1 MTDTIFSPGMLGV
14 LIGGVLFIFGALL
27 WIKQRNLKNGIRAI
41 ASIIDAAGIPT
52 YRNSLSLLR
61 REISRVR
68 RYQHTLSV
76 VVIRTYSDL
85 PEISNNDMEDISMN
99 ENGKVENAS
108 KQFTQIEYLLCGRI
122 LRDSLREVDLIVYD
136 GAKNQFIIF
145 LPESNRMEAEK
156 TVYRLS
162 QILGKRISDI
172 LYYGISEFPT
182 DGLIE
187 EDLIER
193 AVESA
198 TKSLSSAYNSYA
210 NASNRLNRRS
220 EEGL

>member
-1 MTDTIFSPGMLGV
+1 MNDIILSPAMVGA
-14 LIGGVLFIFGALL
+14 LIGGVLLLFGTLL
-27 WIKQRNLKNGIRAI
+27 YLKQRNFKNGIRTI
-41 ASIIDAAGIPT
+41 NSIVDAAGIPI
-52 YRNSLSLLR
+52 YRNSIPLIKK
-61 REISRVR
+61 EISRVR
-68 RYQHTLSV
+68 RYQRTLSV
-76 VVIRTYSDL
+76 VVIRAHSTL
-85 PEISNNDMEDISMN
+85 PEVSNDAMEGISMS
-99 ENGKVENAS
+99 ENGKVENAL

-145 LPESNRMEAEK
+145 LPESNRMDAEK
-156 TVYRLS
+156 AVRRLS
-162 QILGKRISDI
+162 EILGKRISNQ

-198 TKSLSSAYNSYA
+198 TKNISSAYNSYA
-210 NASNRLNRRS
+210 NTANRLNQRDG
-220 EEGL
+220 EGL